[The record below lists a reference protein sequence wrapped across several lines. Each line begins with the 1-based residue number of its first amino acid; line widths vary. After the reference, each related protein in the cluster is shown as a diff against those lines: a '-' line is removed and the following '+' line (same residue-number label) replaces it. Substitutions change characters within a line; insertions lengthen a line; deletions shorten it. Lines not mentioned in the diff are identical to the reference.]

1 MIYFVCA
8 LMTRTNTHELD
19 TRMDFMIYCT
29 LSLIIHIMKLY
40 SIILQ
45 QVYTIMLILENSTF

>member
-1 MIYFVCA
+1 
-8 LMTRTNTHELD
+8 MTRKNMHELD
-19 TRMDFMIYCT
+19 TRMDFMIYST

-45 QVYTIMLILENSTF
+45 QVLYNNINFSNATF